1 MCLVTLK
8 LDVKKERRNN
18 LIPAKI
24 GFYTIF
30 NVFLVGFIDG
40 VAYGITELNLEERVL
55 WVAVTNDTNIAIIA
69 PATVLYGMPSVSR
82 SIRNKISFER
92 FYIWL
97 RKKKA
102 NNRIQELRTV

>member
-1 MCLVTLK
+1 MTLKLK

-40 VAYGITELNLEERVL
+40 VAYSVTELNLEERVL
-55 WVAVTNDTNIAIIA
+55 WVAVTNDINITIVA
-69 PATVLYGMPSVSR
+69 PATVLYGMPGVFR
-82 SIRNKISFER
+82 SIRNKIRSTSFYER
-92 FYIWL
+92 F
-97 RKKKA
+97 
-102 NNRIQELRTV
+102 QT